1 MLTIKAPIQL
11 HITQSLTGNADA
23 FGQRIR
29 GNYSLMGANFGAK
42 DLLFLLSA
50 PPELPDDL
58 GGMTTLVNQ
67 QSNVNVRSVTMDVVN
82 NVVNRILL
90 DGTEQFTYQ
99 DQVYLTTVL
108 NRLGITNAQTFL
120 DQVRQL
126 RLENE
131 STVHLTR
138 LYRAELAHI
147 LQRQAAGEPVPALP
161 LPAPA
166 GEEEPSRPQDP
177 RVTLCLDI
185 LNRLDAAN
193 TFQTLHAFQR
203 SWSGGENVFRN
214 QELRLSE
221 QLRVQNVLAL
231 TQVQQRL
238 YEQPDLHLTYHQN
251 AYETGAV
258 PEVPTDEEQ
267 VLSQAAA
274 AALVSAVDHTVVQVL
289 NRPELRREQWVQI
302 QNALWQTAETT
313 LARFESYHSQPQPP
327 DNLTRRTEET
337 WNRYV
342 QELQHYETLR
352 QSIYPRAAEQ
362 VRLPGGRTVESHTR
376 LTHRTAETE
385 REEVL
390 RDHADTV
397 HTQERRTDTLERT
410 RAELLR
416 QILQEQGGEREV
428 PLAAPPPAGEVLQP
442 IFHQET
448 RQEGDRSFA
457 QQNTQLVYHTTGEG
471 TEGEEAQP
479 PARREISLAPDE
491 DTPVL
496 TPQQREQ
503 QAQALR
509 ETILRQLQ
517 PGSVPPVSPARP
529 PVTTVFPAPP
539 EERGEEP
546 EPVPSAHTRETV
558 VRETYRERERRREI
572 AQRTLREVLER
583 AAARPGSVPPPETT
597 WSLTQDRR
605 STTTQL
611 VHPAVR
617 ETQTVETEQT
627 RLEALV
633 RDVERQRLWTEKPSV
648 RTTLLHREHRDL
660 ERERVTST
668 TRVEGMPPT
677 GGVSEPRPLSAPDL
691 LRRAEPVPPPPPA
704 APLPLTPREAE
715 EQAPETLM
723 EELRRIDQHNRT
735 VLQTLQAQ
743 DRPKGTPVP
752 TGPDLPRTMREALRA
767 LDQPEQVLR
776 EWAARRE
783 APESPAPLALTPREE
798 ALLEQASPEER
809 AVYQA
814 VLAYQKNPEQAIAQG
829 LLRPG
834 TLGNLHGAIQQAA
847 QDSEPLELAHPG
859 PEAQAQQEQ
868 LREQAEAVLER
879 FQHHTPAPRRVETES
894 APPPAVKI
902 VHKQAPPDVT
912 EELLEQLNQQ
922 RTQTT
927 LRNENREEV
936 TRSQSHQVEVHQV
949 EKKVVAQT
957 TEDITELVN
966 RTLARQ
972 MRSISDQ
979 VYRQMEK
986 RLQTERSRRGRW

>member
-11 HITQSLTGNADA
+11 HIAQSLTGNADA

-29 GNYSLMGANFGAK
+29 GNYSLMGAHFGAK
-42 DLLFLLSA
+42 DLLFLMTA
-50 PPELPDDL
+50 PPELPEDL

-147 LQRQAAGEPVPALP
+147 LQRQAAGEPAPALP

-166 GEEEPSRPQDP
+166 GEEENPSTQDP

-193 TFQTLHAFQR
+193 TVQILHAFQR
-203 SWSGGENVFRN
+203 SWSGGVNVFRN
-214 QELRLSE
+214 QEFRLSE
-221 QLRVQNVLAL
+221 QLRVQNALAL

-238 YEQPDLHLTYHQN
+238 YEQPNLHLTYHQN

-258 PEVPTDEEQ
+258 SEVPADEEQ

-289 NRPELRREQWVQI
+289 NRPELRQEQWIQI
-302 QNALWQTAETT
+302 QNALWQTAENT
-313 LARFESYHSQPQPP
+313 LARFESYHSRQSQPP
-327 DNLTRRTEET
+327 ADLTQQTEET

-342 QELQHYETLR
+342 QELQNYETLR
-352 QSIYPRAAEQ
+352 QTLYPRAAEQ
-362 VRLPGGRTVESHTR
+362 ARLPGARRVETHTR

-385 REEVL
+385 REERV
-390 RDHADTV
+390 REHTDTL
-397 HTQERRTDTLERT
+397 HTQEHRTDTLERT
-410 RAELLR
+410 RAELLH
-416 QILQEQGGEREV
+416 QILQEQNGEREA
-428 PLAAPPPAGEVLQP
+428 PAAAQSPAGEVLQQ
-442 IFHQET
+442 IIHRET
-448 RQEGDRSFA
+448 RQEGDGHLT
-457 QQNTQLVYHTTGEG
+457 QQNTQLVYHTTNEG
-471 TEGEEAQP
+471 AAGEEPQP
-479 PARREISLAPDE
+479 PIRREISLTPEDAP
-491 DTPVL
+491 TF

-517 PGSVPPVSPARP
+517 PESVPPVPTAQP
-529 PVTTVFPAPP
+529 PVNTIFSPPP
-539 EERGEEP
+539 EEREETP
-546 EPVPSAHTRETV
+546 ESVSAAHTRETV
-558 VRETYRERERRREI
+558 VRESYVERERRREI

-583 AAARPGSVPPPETT
+583 AVGRPGS
-597 WSLTQDRR
+597 QDRR

-611 VHPAVR
+611 VHPAAR
-617 ETQTVETEQT
+617 ETREVETEQT
-627 RLEALV
+627 RLESLV
-633 RDVERQRLWTEKPSV
+633 RDLQLQRLWTEKPSAPAA
-648 RTTLLHREHRDL
+648 LIHREHRDL

-668 TRVEGMPPT
+668 TRVEGAPPMRPA
-677 GGVSEPRPLSAPDL
+677 VEPLSFSPPDL

-715 EQAPETLM
+715 EQAPETLV

-735 VLQTLQAQ
+735 VLQTIQAQ
-743 DRPKGTPVP
+743 DRPKAPPTPA
-752 TGPDLPRTMREALRA
+752 GPDLPRTMREALRA

-783 APESPAPLALTPREE
+783 PPETPAPLALTPREE

-829 LLRPG
+829 LLHPG
-834 TLGNLHGAIQQAA
+834 TLGNLHGAIQQAT
-847 QDSEPLELAHPG
+847 QDSEPLELTHPG

-868 LREQAEAVLER
+868 IREQAEAVLER
-879 FQHHTPAPRRVETES
+879 FQHQLPAPRRGEAEPT
-894 APPPAVKI
+894 PPPAVKI
-902 VHKQAPPDVT
+902 VHKQAAPDVT

-936 TRSQSHQVEVHQV
+936 TRSQSHQVDIHQV